1 MNINKAQRE
10 TRQRKAIL
18 DFLRKTRSHPTAD
31 RIYNSVRK
39 VIPSISMGTVYRN
52 LQVLIESGKVS
63 VLDIRGTLSRYEI
76 RQEAHYHFRCEAC
89 GRVVD
94 LDLPVDAGLD
104 DLIAKRT
111 GFVVSG
117 HQTEFRGWCADCH
130 QPSSINERSQD
141 T

>member
-1 MNINKAQRE
+1 MIINKAQRE
-10 TRQRKAIL
+10 TRQRKAIF

-31 RIYNSVRK
+31 RIYDSVRK
-39 VIPSISMGTVYRN
+39 VIPSISKGTVYRN

-76 RQEAHYHFRCEAC
+76 RQGAHYHFRCEAC

-94 LDLPVDAGLD
+94 LDLPVDPQLD
-104 DLIAKRT
+104 GLIAERT

-117 HQTEFRGWCADCH
+117 HQTEFRGWCASCR
-130 QPSSINERSQD
+130 QPSQNNQEEA
-141 T
+141 